1 MSSRNPVQNLVS
13 IALLRAGPEDLPCSA
28 GLMGLAIVATAAINV
43 PVIQR
48 FTPEAQPLLQIAL
61 LAGYN
66 LAFLAAA
73 LWWRGHAARF
83 IQSATALFGTDA
95 LISLVALPIL
105 LVIGSPDAASSL
117 GALSFL
123 LLLIWNIAVVSRIL
137 RSALDLGGALSLGLS
152 LAYIFGGSA
161 FVRAASGA

>member
-1 MSSRNPVQNLVS
+1 MSQSNPVQRLIA

-28 GLMGLAIVATAAINV
+28 GLMGIAIAVTAAINV

-48 FTPEAQPLLQIAL
+48 FTPQAEPLLQIAL

-66 LAFLAAA
+66 LAFLAVA
-73 LWWRGHAARF
+73 LWLRGHSARF

-95 LISLVALPIL
+95 VISLVALPVL
-105 LVIGSPDAASSL
+105 LVVGSPEQASAI

-123 LLLIWNIAVVSRIL
+123 LLLIWNIAVVNHIL
-137 RSALDLGGALSLGLS
+137 RAALGIGGLVSLGIT

-161 FVRAASGA
+161 FVRAASGL